1 VETFPVERAGKVAP
15 WRPGLSPG
23 IDMTAV
29 RSVDVWAP
37 GQSCQGWNGM
47 AQGRDGTSSSE
58 IESPTS
64 TVSGSDHSRNFRKSQ
79 KLGVGVARAL
89 VAAQSLS
96 LGLIWTG

>member
-29 RSVDVWAP
+29 RSVDLWAP

-58 IESPTS
+58 IESPTGA
-64 TVSGSDHSRNFRKSQ
+64 VGGGYHNQNFGKVKKIRPE
-79 KLGVGVARAL
+79 A
-89 VAAQSLS
+89 
-96 LGLIWTG
+96 